1 METDSAIKAFLVTL
15 DLLGAFAFA
24 VSGASAGIE
33 KRLDIFGV
41 LVLAT
46 VAATFGG
53 IVRDLLIGAV
63 PPAAIARVHYLVVS
77 LAAGTAAFIWYPAI
91 KKLQSPV
98 LIFDAIGLSFFV
110 VTGTQKALAFG
121 INPVM
126 AAILGMLTG
135 IGGGVMRDLLVAQ
148 VPAVL
153 RTDFYALA
161 ALAGACVIV
170 MGDALG
176 FSPEASA
183 LAGGALCLGLRLMAM
198 RYRWRLPTGRPGHDS
213 GAD

>member
-1 METDSAIKAFLVTL
+1 VEDDAAIKAFLVTL
-15 DLLGAFAFA
+15 DLLGVFAFA

-33 KRLDIFGV
+33 KRLDIFGI

-53 IVRDLLIGAV
+53 IARDLLIGAV
-63 PPAAIARVHYLVVS
+63 PPAAIASAHYLIVS
-77 LAAGTAAFIWYPAI
+77 LLAGLAAFIWYPLI

-98 LIFDAIGLSFFV
+98 LFFDAIGLAFFV

-121 INPVM
+121 INPVI
-126 AAILGMLTG
+126 AAVLGMLTG

-148 VPAVL
+148 VPVIL

-161 ALAGACVIV
+161 ALAGAGAIVI
-170 MGDALG
+170 GDATGL
-176 FSPEASA
+176 PPQVSA
-183 LAGGALCLGLRLMAM
+183 LAGGTLCLGLRLMAI
-198 RYRWRLPTGRPGHDS
+198 RYGWRLPAGRPGDDS
-213 GAD
+213 QT

>member
-1 METDSAIKAFLVTL
+1 VETDSAIKALLVTL

-24 VSGASAGIE
+24 VSGASAGIQ
-33 KRLDIFGV
+33 KRLDLFGI
-41 LVLAT
+41 LVLST

-53 IVRDLLIGAV
+53 IARDVLIGAV
-63 PPAAIARVHYLVVS
+63 PPAAIASIHYLVVS
-77 LAAGTAAFIWYPAI
+77 VLAGLAAFIWYPAI

-110 VTGTQKALAFG
+110 VAGTQKALEFG

-148 VPAVL
+148 VPVIL

-161 ALAGACVIV
+161 ALAGAAVIV
-170 MGDALG
+170 IGDALG
-176 FSPEASA
+176 LPPAASA
-183 LAGGALCLGLRLMAM
+183 LAGGALCLALRLMAM
-198 RYRWRLPTGRPGHDS
+198 RYGWRLPTGRPGD
-213 GAD
+213 DVDP